1 MDPEWTDWDD
11 VDTPIDDLRTA
22 QYQIRRAI
30 AQLETG
36 GGDEHMALIAKSV
49 LSQLRDYLK
58 TVDKS

>member
-1 MDPEWTDWDD
+1 MMKQGRQERDEA
-11 VDTPIDDLRTA
+11 R
-22 QYQIRRAI
+22 YQIRRAI
-30 AQLETG
+30 AQMETG